1 MKLENILKVKELREV
16 FELKNAEQKKIISK
30 QEMTKNC
37 IKDSSHEN
45 NNQTLASTTKKKRR
59 RRRYGRTSRQNID
72 YEQNSYQEIESNS
85 FESQKQLVNK
95 ISFDSFNEVYNQL
108 NELKLEE
115 NEDLEEK
122 EEEFAEKPVF
132 LENWKFQ
139 TVVDFKLS
147 ETIKRY
153 QIVVIVRYDNSSNV
167 LPKKSTDL
175 STIKYRFVKQSPQD
189 IEIFHSILQLIDK
202 NKNYFTGD
210 FKSDDKWMRV
220 SEEMFDLGYNGFT
233 SVKCREFFQTLKS
246 VYIQVLIKLLFF
258 SMLYI
263 FKNEIIFQLLQ
274 YTPNFR
280 TASKIFPLF
289 KTFHSM
295 DLKHLSKEITFNKI
309 MILRNR
315 PEFDVNVVQY

>member
-1 MKLENILKVKELREV
+1 MREV

-108 NELKLEE
+108 NELKLED

-258 SMLYI
+258 QCSI
-263 FKNEIIFQLLQ
+263 FLKMRLFFSYFNTRLTSGLRRK
-274 YTPNFR
+274 YFR
-280 TASKIFPLF
+280 YSKLF
-289 KTFHSM
+289 TQW
-295 DLKHLSKEITFNKI
+295 I
-309 MILRNR
+309 
-315 PEFDVNVVQY
+315 

>member
-1 MKLENILKVKELREV
+1 MREV

-258 SMLYI
+258 QCSI
-263 FKNEIIFQLLQ
+263 FLKMRLFFSYFNTRLTSGLRRK
-274 YTPNFR
+274 YFR
-280 TASKIFPLF
+280 YSKLF
-289 KTFHSM
+289 TQW
-295 DLKHLSKEITFNKI
+295 I
-309 MILRNR
+309 
-315 PEFDVNVVQY
+315 

>member
-1 MKLENILKVKELREV
+1 MKLKNILKVKELREV

-59 RRRYGRTSRQNID
+59 RRYGRTIHQNID
-72 YEQNSYQEIESNS
+72 YEQNSYQQIESNS
-85 FESQKQLVNK
+85 YESQKQLVNK
-95 ISFDSFNEVYNQL
+95 ISFDSNNEVYNQL
-108 NELKLEE
+108 NELKLED

-122 EEEFAEKPVF
+122 EEEFAEKPIF
-132 LENWKFQ
+132 IENWKFQ

-167 LPKKSTDL
+167 LPKKSTDV

-189 IEIFHSILQLIDK
+189 IQIFHSILQFIDK
-202 NKNYFTGD
+202 NKDYFMGD

-220 SEEMFDLGYNGFT
+220 SEEMLDLGYNAFT

-246 VYIQVLIKLLFF
+246 IYIQVLINLLFQCSIFLKMRLFF
-258 SMLYI
+258 SY
-263 FKNEIIFQLLQ
+263 
-274 YTPNFR
+274 
-280 TASKIFPLF
+280 
-289 KTFHSM
+289 
-295 DLKHLSKEITFNKI
+295 FNTR
-309 MILRNR
+309 LT
-315 PEFDVNVVQY
+315 